1 MVEFDNRRFRDILG
15 SYATGVAI
23 VTARAP
29 DGSAVAATI
38 NSFASVSLAPPLVLW
53 SVQRDV
59 GPYAAF
65 AVTGHFAVHVLH
77 AGQAALAQHFARDVD
92 DKFEGVETHR
102 GVADLPLLTD
112 CAALLQCAVEHRYP
126 GGDHMIVVGRVL
138 TLDHRPAQPLVFHGG
153 RFRTV
158 IDIG

>member
-1 MVEFDNRRFRDILG
+1 MLKFDKRRFRDTLG

-53 SVQRDV
+53 SVRRDV

-77 AGQAALAQHFARDVD
+77 AGQAALARHFARDID
-92 DKFEGVETHR
+92 DKFDGIETHP
-102 GVADLPLLTD
+102 GIAGLPLLTD
-112 CAALLQCAVEHRYP
+112 HAALLQCAVEHRYP
-126 GGDHMIVVGRVL
+126 GGDHLILVGRVL
-138 TLDHRPAQPLVFHGG
+138 MLDHRPAQPLVFHAGQ
-153 RFRTV
+153 FRTLADV
-158 IDIG
+158 G